1 MSVKV
6 VHKPKKKRISEKK
19 ILQKLKSIQDKDRRL
34 HVIKALSTINR
45 PWVGRVLSDCLDD
58 PSEQIRDHLL
68 VILGTWEN
76 LNVDRLY
83 TRLNSPPWYVKSI
96 ILKLFGIRKEQK
108 SIPHIAKLLSDDNVD
123 VRKTAAETLGILG
136 GKKSLALLAVLLKD
150 KNQFVRSAAEKA
162 IRKASEIKFTLE

>member
-1 MSVKV
+1 MSGKA
-6 VHKPKKKRISEKK
+6 VHKLKKKRVREKK
-19 ILQKLKSIQDKDRRL
+19 VLQKLKSIQDKNKRL
-34 HVIKALSTINR
+34 HVIESLSTVKR

-68 VILGTWEN
+68 LILGTWEN

-83 TRLNSPPWYVKSI
+83 LRLNSPPWYVKSS
-96 ILKLFGIRKEQK
+96 ILKLLGIRKEQK
-108 SIPHIAKLLSDDNVD
+108 SIPHIAKLLSENNVD

-150 KNQFVRSAAEKA
+150 QNQFVRSSAEKA
-162 IRKASEIKFTLE
+162 FKKASEIKFTPE